1 MTKLKYTP
9 EIRERAVQLLI
20 ESEKDYPSTW
30 AAITAIA
37 PKIGCTPETLRAWH
51 QKHLDQQNPI
61 KVQQISDQE
70 KMKQMEREIKELKR
84 ANEILRKAAGF
95 FRPGGARPPTQ
106 IMVDFIHNNKDLYG
120 VDAICRILP
129 IAASTYYRTLDL
141 CDEKHCFARE
151 HRAKRDLHDLH
162 HAEEIKRIWKES
174 SGRYGIR
181 KVWQKLK
188 REGYI
193 IARCTVARLMKNLG
207 IQGVWRGKNKQTT
220 RSRDDQKRA
229 PDLVKRNFRADQPNH
244 LWVAD
249 FTYIQTNSGWVY
261 TAFIIDVFSRAIV
274 GWKVSTRMNTD
285 MVLDA
290 LEQALH
296 DRGMPKNVI
305 HHSDRGVQYLS
316 IRYTNRLEAANL
328 RASVGTT
335 GDSYDNALAETVNG
349 LYKTEVIEY
358 LKADWQGL
366 ADVQLATLNWVDWF
380 NKKRVHSALGYVS
393 PFEFEAMYYD
403 KINPLGQVA

>member
-1 MTKLKYTP
+1 
-9 EIRERAVQLLI
+9 
-20 ESEKDYPSTW
+20 
-30 AAITAIA
+30 
-37 PKIGCTPETLRAWH
+37 
-51 QKHLDQQNPI
+51 
-61 KVQQISDQE
+61 
-70 KMKQMEREIKELKR
+70 
-84 ANEILRKAAGF
+84 
-95 FRPGGARPPTQ
+95 
-106 IMVDFIHNNKDLYG
+106 MVDFIHNNKALYG
-120 VDAICRILP
+120 VEAICRILP
-129 IAASTYYRTLDL
+129 IALSTYYRTLDL
-141 CDEKHCFARE
+141 TVEKHCFARE
-151 HRAKRDLHDLH
+151 HRAKRDLHDFH
-162 HAEEIKRIWKES
+162 HAEQIKRIWKES
-174 SGRYGIR
+174 SGRYGVR
-181 KVWQKLK
+181 KVWQQLK
-188 REGYI
+188 REGYV
-193 IARCTVARLMKNLG
+193 IARCTVARLMQKLG

-229 PDLVKRNFRADQPNH
+229 DDLVKRNFNADHPDQ
-244 LWVAD
+244 LWVSD
-249 FTYIQTNSGWVY
+249 FTYIQTHSGWVY

-380 NKKRVHSALGYVS
+380 NKERVHSALGYVS

>member
-1 MTKLKYTP
+1 ML
-9 EIRERAVQLLI
+9 
-20 ESEKDYPSTW
+20 
-30 AAITAIA
+30 
-37 PKIGCTPETLRAWH
+37 
-51 QKHLDQQNPI
+51 
-61 KVQQISDQE
+61 
-70 KMKQMEREIKELKR
+70 
-84 ANEILRKAAGF
+84 
-95 FRPGGARPPTQ
+95 
-106 IMVDFIHNNKDLYG
+106 DFIHNNKDLYG

-151 HRAKRDLHDLH
+151 HRAKRDLHDEH
-162 HAEEIKRIWKES
+162 HAEQIKRIWKES
-174 SGRYGIR
+174 SGRYGVR
-181 KVWQKLK
+181 KVWQQLK
-188 REGYI
+188 REGYV
-193 IARCTVARLMKNLG
+193 IARCTVARLMQKLG

-380 NKKRVHSALGYVS
+380 NKERVHSALDYVS
-393 PFEFEAMYYD
+393 PFDFEAMYYD
-403 KINPLGQVA
+403 KINQLGQVA

>member
-1 MTKLKYTP
+1 MTKPKYTP
-9 EIRERAVQLLI
+9 EIRDRAVQLLI
-20 ESEKDYPSTW
+20 ESEKDYPSNW

-37 PKIGCTPETLRAWH
+37 PKIGCTPETLRVWYL
-51 QKHLDQQNPI
+51 KHLDQQNPI
-61 KVQQISDQE
+61 KVQQASDQE

-141 CDEKHCFARE
+141 ADNPE

-162 HAEEIKRIWKES
+162 HAEQIKRIWKES
-174 SGRYGIR
+174 SGRYGVR

-193 IARCTVARLMKNLG
+193 IARCTVARLMQKLG

-220 RSRDDQKRA
+220 HSRDDQKRA
-229 PDLVKRNFRADQPNH
+229 DDLVKRNFSADHPDQ

-380 NKKRVHSALGYVS
+380 NKERVHSALGYVS
-393 PFEFEAMYYD
+393 PFDFEAMYYD
-403 KINPLGQVA
+403 KINPLGQV